1 MTTSY
6 FPTTEAARL
15 AWVMNYRDKIAV
27 HGPTLGLSA
36 LEIANTQRDLDFYI
50 WMHRDYYPPSQ
61 ADAKESTTYRNFMD
75 NGSGTVAQFPPPRT
89 LIPDPPPVPL
99 PGILTRLFA
108 QIAGIK
114 SRLEFNEYI
123 GAELGVIGV
132 PDTTEHP
139 WPEFS
144 LTYEHG
150 PDVHRVSISFTKHG
164 HDGVWIESRINN
176 GEWIALGADN
186 SKPHYDTRP
195 LIDPALPE
203 IREYRLRWWDKGV
216 PNGEFS
222 PIQKI
227 VVVG

>member
-6 FPTTEAARL
+6 FPSTEAARL
-15 AWVMNYRDKIAV
+15 AWVMNYRDKLPV
-27 HGPTLGLSA
+27 HGPKVGLGEA
-36 LEIANTQRDLDFYI
+36 EIVNTQSELHFYL

-61 ADAKESTTYRNFMD
+61 ADAKESTVYRNFMD
-75 NGSGTVAQFPPPRT
+75 TGSGTVTHFPPPRT
-89 LIPDPPPVPL
+89 PIPDPPPVPL

-114 SRLEFNEYI
+114 SRLDFNDYI
-123 GAELGVIGV
+123 GNELGIIASG
-132 PDTTEHP
+132 DTTAHP

-144 LTYEHG
+144 LHYEQG
-150 PDVHRVSISFTKHG
+150 PDVRRVSIHFTKYG
-164 HDGVWIESRINN
+164 HDGVWIESRIIG
-176 GEWIALGADN
+176 GEWLALGADN
-186 SKPHYDTRP
+186 AKPHYDTRP
-195 LIDPALPE
+195 LLDPNLPE
-203 IREYRLRWWDKGV
+203 VREYRLRWWDKGE